1 MSDDTVEFSG
11 TSLQSLSRAAEMF
24 GVLSTP
30 LRLQIIGA
38 LCCGEKNV
46 SLLLEQIDASQS
58 NMSRHLSVLYQ
69 AGVVARRR
77 DRQQIFYRIADDSVL
92 LVCKAVCSQ
101 IGSWKN
107 ERGLQ
112 A

>member
-1 MSDDTVEFSG
+1 MTNNAVEFP
-11 TSLQSLSRAAEMF
+11 TSSQQSLKRAAEIF

-30 LRLQIIGA
+30 LRLQIIGS

-46 SLLLEQIDASQS
+46 SLLLKQIDASQS

-69 AGVVARRR
+69 SGVVSRRR
-77 DRQQIFYRIADDSVL
+77 DKQQMFYKIADDSVL
-92 LVCKAVCSQ
+92 QVCKAVSLQ
-101 IGSWKN
+101 VGNWKD
-107 ERGLQ
+107 ERPLQ

>member
-1 MSDDTVEFSG
+1 MIDSAGEFS
-11 TSLQSLSRAAEMF
+11 TSSQQSLKRAAEIF

-30 LRLQIIGA
+30 LRLQIIGS

-69 AGVVARRR
+69 AGVVSRRR
-77 DRQQIFYRIADDSVL
+77 DRQQMFYRITDDSV
-92 LVCKAVCSQ
+92 VQVYKAVCSQ
-101 IGSWKN
+101 VGGWKS
-107 ERGLQ
+107 ERPLQ